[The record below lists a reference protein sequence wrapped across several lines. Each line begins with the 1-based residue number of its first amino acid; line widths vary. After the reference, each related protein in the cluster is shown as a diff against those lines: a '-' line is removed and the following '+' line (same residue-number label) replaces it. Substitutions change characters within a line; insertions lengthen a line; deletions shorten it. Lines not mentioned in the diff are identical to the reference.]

1 MDEHVKARLIGA
13 TILVVLAVLLVPEML
28 SGPKPSSDSSVVD
41 TNGKRGTRSYT
52 IDLGAATSEAA
63 RLGSAPASPTTTRTS
78 TPALPTVA
86 PPGAAADRSADV
98 PEAVPPAPDSHASL
112 PRSASTPESAA
123 AGSVQAPNTGATS
136 KPASPAAAVAA
147 STPTTTTVPKPAPAV
162 SAPSRDTSTKGSW
175 AVQVGAFG
183 SNDTARKL
191 VSELDRNGYAAYVAP
206 LNRSGKTL
214 YRVRVGP
221 VASRPD
227 AEKLALRLKSR
238 GTTGAV
244 VAAD

>member
-28 SGPKPSSDSSVVD
+28 SGPKQSSDSSVVD
-41 TNGKRGTRSYT
+41 ANGKRGTRTFT

-63 RLGSAPASPTTTRTS
+63 RLGPAPASSTTTRTS

-86 PPGAAADRSADV
+86 PPGASAEKSADE
-98 PEAVPPAPDSHASL
+98 PEAIPAAPDSHVS
-112 PRSASTPESAA
+112 PTRSASTSGQA
-123 AGSVQAPNTGATS
+123 AGASPQAPNTGTTS

-147 STPTTTTVPKPAPAV
+147 STPTTTTVPRPAPAG
-162 SAPSRDTSTKGSW
+162 AATPGDTPTKGSW

-227 AEKLALRLKSR
+227 AEKLALRLKAR